1 MESGKRAIE
10 PQVRLPGLFISELIS
25 NADYYAIG
33 RANRDIVSG
42 HYNDRWYV
50 LFFYKNL
57 IGLGW
62 VGLEDGETCSWARP

>member
-1 MESGKRAIE
+1 METGKRAIV

-42 HYNDRWYV
+42 HY
-50 LFFYKNL
+50 
-57 IGLGW
+57 
-62 VGLEDGETCSWARP
+62 TQ

>member
-10 PQVRLPGLFISELIS
+10 SQVRSGLFISELIS

-33 RANRDIVSG
+33 RANRDIGSG
-42 HYNDRWYV
+42 NYNDRWYV

-62 VGLEDGETCSWARP
+62 VGSEDGETCSWARP